1 MSNVIELKLQK
12 IPQKPIII
20 LSCIAVIGLILRLY
34 TFPYEIPFRLDLID
48 NFSYAVLTSQLGE
61 FPNGFQLANNGWPGF
76 VSLFFSFLNISVFSA
91 LIVSIVSCFP

>member
-34 TFPYEIPFRLDLID
+34 TFPYE
-48 NFSYAVLTSQLGE
+48 NFSTELVRFKNCE
-61 FPNGFQLANNGWPGF
+61 
-76 VSLFFSFLNISVFSA
+76 
-91 LIVSIVSCFP
+91 IVW